1 MGKVFEGE
9 KESVIIA
16 KIDAD
21 SQRDTAARFG
31 ISGFPTLKYFPAGA
45 HKDPI
50 DCNHRDLPGLVDFI
64 NTHAGTARN
73 ADGSLTEAAGRIAA
87 LDEIVSGE
95 TLDSLILVKLKS
107 AVAQLQGKEASYG
120 AIYVSVAEKVL
131 EKGKAY
137 VESEKKRVSGMIS
150 NKSINPSKKVSFA
163 LKRNILSAFASS

>member
-1 MGKVFEGE
+1 M
-9 KESVIIA
+9 IIA

-21 SQRDTAARFG
+21 SEREVAARFG

-73 ADGSLTEAAGRIAA
+73 ADGSLTEAAGRITA
-87 LDEIVSGE
+87 LDDIVNGV
-95 TLDSLILVKLKS
+95 TLDSAILAKLKS
-107 AVAQLQGKEASYG
+107 AVAELEGKEASYG

-131 EKGKAY
+131 EKGAVY
-137 VESEKKRVSGMIS
+137 VDTETKRVSGMIS
-150 NKSINPSKKVSFA
+150 NKSINPAKKVSFA